1 MRAGGMRAAREA
13 SSIAALRAFRSSAVG
28 ALSKA
33 LTNTANPGVPREMV
47 FHRKEAG
54 CRTYAAEEYVR
65 PGFPAKRAGVGTGS
79 GVAMRAATAR
89 VVAAGGGRGRWDADL
104 ASGTET
110 TRGDG

>member
-54 CRTYAAEEYVR
+54 WRTDAAKEYVR
-65 PGFPAKRAGVGTGS
+65 PVFPVRRAGGW
-79 GVAMRAATAR
+79 TAS
-89 VVAAGGGRGRWDADL
+89 GRGMRPPTAGVLPGRW
-104 ASGTET
+104 G
-110 TRGDG
+110 RVP